1 MVGYVQG
8 NDMRQKGIKSRTDE
22 RNKVGNHTH
31 LKLCVCVWL
40 LKQLN
45 TLRRKAAILNAHK
58 PGAQGKRS
66 T

>member
-1 MVGYVQG
+1 MIVVNVVGEHSTVSYQFL
-8 NDMRQKGIKSRTDE
+8 NRDC
-22 RNKVGNHTH
+22 HP
-31 LKLCVCVWL
+31 CVCVWL